1 MTKLL
6 VMIKPLTK
14 AEEQV
19 MQALWKIE
27 KGFLKDIVEAMPNP
41 KPHSNT
47 VATILKILIEK
58 KFVETDAYGRMHQY
72 KPLIRKEAYSKN
84 TLNTVVKGYFGG
96 SFTKAVSFL
105 VEEKK
110 LSVDD
115 LELLLK
121 QLKKK

>member
-1 MTKLL
+1 MKS
-6 VMIKPLTK
+6 LTK

-19 MQALWKIE
+19 MQALWRLE
-27 KGFLKDIVEAMPNP
+27 KGFLKDVVEAMPDP

-47 VATILKILIEK
+47 VATILKILIDKE
-58 KFVETDAYGRMHQY
+58 FVTTETYGRMNEY
-72 KPLIRKEAYSKN
+72 KPVVSKPAYFEN
-84 TLNTVVKGYFGG
+84 TMNSLVKGYFGG
-96 SFTKAVSFL
+96 SFTQAVSFL

-110 LSVDD
+110 LSLED

>member
-1 MTKLL
+1 MKT
-6 VMIKPLTK
+6 LTK
-14 AEEQV
+14 AEEQI
-19 MQALWKIE
+19 MQALWKIG
-27 KGFLKDIVEAMPNP
+27 KGFLKDVIDAMPNP

-47 VATILKILIEK
+47 VATILKILIDK
-58 KFVETDAYGRMHQY
+58 KFVGAQTFGRMNQY
-72 KPLIRKEAYSKN
+72 EPLISKEAYSKS

-105 VEEKK
+105 VEENK
-110 LSVDD
+110 LSVED